1 MTQARSY
8 PATGKATLTMPSD
21 TELVITRTFNAP
33 RHLVWEAM
41 TTPEHVRNWWGPRKY
56 QMTVCE
62 IDLRVGGRWRFAQ
75 VLDDGTEVAF
85 SGEYR
90 EIVPPERVVNTEG
103 YEAFPGHDALVT
115 VTLEEHD
122 GVTTFTN
129 RSVYQSKADLDALL
143 ASGMEPGM
151 QETYDRLDEVLA
163 SMS

>member
-1 MTQARSY
+1 MTASNY
-8 PATGKATLTMPSD
+8 PTTGKATLTMPSD
-21 TELVITRTFNAP
+21 NELVISRTFQAP
-33 RHLVWEAM
+33 RRLVWEAL

-75 VLDDGTEVAF
+75 AGPDGMEVAF

-90 EIVPPERVVNTEG
+90 EIVPPERLVSTEG
-103 YEAFPGHDALVT
+103 YEAFPGHEYVAT
-115 VTLEEHD
+115 VTLDEHD

-129 RSVYQSKADLDALL
+129 HVVYQSKADLDAVL

-163 SMS
+163 SLS